1 MASDPRRLQFLLAV
15 HRAGGIL
22 AAGDLLGITPSAVSQ
37 QIARLEAEEG
47 FSVLERTPRGVQLT
61 PAGRVLVDAAERIEA
76 ELVGARQAIA
86 ALGDGVSG
94 VVKLGAFQT
103 SIRWIVA
110 PALGPLA
117 QQYPAL
123 EIDIIDGD
131 PAEQAGMLRTGE
143 LDLRI
148 GERDSEVVANPP
160 RGIAEI
166 PLLDEPW
173 RVIVPSGTPV
183 PQRLS
188 DLAHLRFISGVE
200 NTAVDRA
207 IKRLEKSLGAQ
218 IATRHVTTDFA
229 TALALVEAGQGAAL
243 LPALAILGL
252 PNRDKVQVVG
262 LTGLGSRRL
271 YVRHRANR
279 REPTPGVKAVVDQL
293 VRVARDIQL

>member
-47 FSVLERTPRGVQLT
+47 FAVLERTPRGVQLT

-94 VVKLGAFQT
+94 LVKLGAFQT

-110 PALGPLA
+110 PALSPLA
-117 QQYPAL
+117 VKYPAL
-123 EIDIIDGD
+123 DIDIIDGD
-131 PAEQAGMLRTGE
+131 PVEQAGMLRTGD
-143 LDLRI
+143 LDLVV
-148 GERDSEVVANPP
+148 GERDAEVDSSVP
-160 RGIAEI
+160 RGIAEV

-173 RVIVPSGTPV
+173 RVIVPTGTPV

-200 NTAVDRA
+200 GTAADRA
-207 IKRLEKSLGAQ
+207 VKRLAKSLGAQ
-218 IATRHVTTDFA
+218 ISTRHVTYDFA

-243 LPALAILGL
+243 LPALALLGI
-252 PNRDKVQVVG
+252 PNREKIQVVR
-262 LTGLGSRRL
+262 LTGLGARRL

-279 REPTPGVKAVVDQL
+279 REPTPGVKAVVDEL
-293 VRVARDIQL
+293 VRVSREIDL